1 MKRFFALSVVA
12 LMMFAAFVTTSCS
25 TAKSINSS
33 FVKNGYTMTTLT
45 AQQQES
51 LAPVMKAFPAFN
63 QTAMGYLQTGNAT
76 TFVYQVDEL
85 VWSSYCASLES
96 AGFSNMGTG
105 YVKADKSVGATY
117 NISGKFTTIYKQKLL
132 LVTFTWS
139 NF

>member
-33 FVKNGYTMTTLT
+33 LVKNGYTMTTLT
-45 AQQQES
+45 IEQQEG
-51 LAPVMKAFPAFN
+51 LAPVMKAFPVFN

-76 TFVYQVDEL
+76 TFVYQVDET
-85 VWSSYCASLES
+85 VWSSYCASLEA

-105 YVKADKSVGATY
+105 FVKADKSVGATY
-117 NISGKFTTIYKQKLL
+117 NISGKFITVYKQKLL
-132 LVTFTWS
+132 VVTYTWS